1 VALVTWE
8 QDSFAYADSYDEAS
22 GRYRGLRVWQHVPIT
37 DNDAGLLVRP
47 GAARRQIEAEMQA
60 QPPDE
65 RPSERGGEQPGKS
78 GRAATSVAPPAAPK
92 FKRFHGAV
100 VLDPERVGRDAS
112 RIADEV
118 VSHLKGL
125 DGAKVK
131 VTLEIEAEM
140 PEGAPDNVVRNV
152 NENSRTLKFTGYEFE
167 PEEQHGR
174 RLDPLRHVA
183 RYSAEAGNQVEDV
196 TCQSWS
202 RSQEVEPERSNGR
215 SSTMKVIF
223 KPTSPTTQNAYHWN
237 KLTRTSSYSLPFA
250 SFRPNPVRWTLS
262 GSTATATS
270 ISSRQS
276 CTGIPISVA

>member
-1 VALVTWE
+1 MAVRVSERDPVADGALG
-8 QDSFAYADSYDEAS
+8 DALEAEVD
-22 GRYRGLRVWQHVPIT
+22 RELEPFRGLRHLHNARGPDRPTLRV

-47 GAARRQIEAEMQA
+47 GAARRQIEAETQA

-140 PEGAPDNVVRNV
+140 LEGAPDNVVRNV
-152 NENSRTLKFTGYEFE
+152 NENSRTLKFVSYEFE
-167 PEEQHGR
+167 
-174 RLDPLRHVA
+174 
-183 RYSAEAGNQVEDV
+183 AE
-196 TCQSWS
+196 
-202 RSQEVEPERSNGR
+202 
-215 SSTMKVIF
+215 
-223 KPTSPTTQNAYHWN
+223 
-237 KLTRTSSYSLPFA
+237 
-250 SFRPNPVRWTLS
+250 
-262 GSTATATS
+262 
-270 ISSRQS
+270 
-276 CTGIPISVA
+276 